1 MSNTVITQVTDP
13 VILDSTG
20 KEIAKNLKSIAAKLW
35 GEKVVEIPSKDVNF
49 YDYDGTRVYS
59 YYKAEFLGLDALPA
73 NPAHEGLT
81 AQGWNWTLAQAKEY
95 VAKYGILDIGQTY
108 TTDDGKTRLYVEMDY
123 TQNCTANIKINQSVA
138 DGVTVD
144 WGDGA
149 DAETVST
156 AGDVAFSHTYA
167 SEGNYVITLTPAEG
181 ATIKLGQGTGSG
193 TTLNNVGGI
202 QKLFFYQGLTG
213 HIVGK
218 DALVA
223 VEIGDGVTDIGGG
236 ALAYMTRLRY
246 ITIPNTVTMVRDI
259 AFYACIALKAAI
271 FPASVTRVG
280 NLQHG
285 FNYDLKVLCLSPNT
299 ATIEQA
305 AFKTCTELGRLCIPE
320 GVTAL
325 STYVCYGLHTAKE
338 IVLPDTIAGA
348 IPNYA
353 FEHCY
358 GLVKINIPE
367 GVTSIGNYAFTNCH
381 NLRECELPEGVTTIG
396 QNAFTSCFAF
406 TDFVIPS
413 TVTSIAAFAFMYND
427 GTATF
432 IVKPTTPPTLE
443 PTAFS
448 NVRTN
453 DIVVYVPY
461 SEDHS
466 ILEAYKSAT
475 GWASKADY
483 IVEEDAPVA
492 EGGEG

>member
-1 MSNTVITQVTDP
+1 MSDVIKTPIKEP
-13 VILDSTG
+13 VILDRTG
-20 KEIAKNLKSIAAKLW
+20 REIAKNLKSIAAKLW

-123 TQNCTANIKINQSVA
+123 TQNCTANIKINQSVE

-144 WGDGA
+144 WGDGSE
-149 DAETVST
+149 AETVAT

-167 SEGNYVITLTPAEG
+167 AEGNYVITLTPAEG
-181 ATIKLGQGTGSG
+181 ATIRLGQNTTVANKLTGAAP
-193 TTLNNVGGI
+193 
-202 QKLFFYQGLTG
+202 KCFFYQGPAGMLS
-213 HIVGK
+213 GK

-223 VEIGDGVTDIGGG
+223 IEIGEGVTDIGTG
-236 ALAYMTRLRY
+236 AFCYMTRLKY
-246 ITIPNTVTMVRDI
+246 ITIPNTVTSIRDI
-259 AFYACIALKAAI
+259 VFYACIALKAI
-271 FPASVTRVG
+271 VYPSSVTKIG

-285 FNYDLKVLCLSPNT
+285 FNYEIKALCLPPTIT
-299 ATIEQA
+299 AIGEA
-305 AFKTCTELGRLCIPE
+305 AFRVNNELGRLCIPE
-320 GVTAL
+320 GVTTL
-325 STYVCYGLHTAKE
+325 NQYVCYGLHTAKE
-338 IVLPDTIAGA
+338 IVLPDTITGA
-348 IPNYA
+348 IPNYG
-353 FEHCY
+353 FGHCY
-358 GLVKINIPE
+358 GLVKINIPS
-367 GVTSIGNYAFTNCH
+367 GVTSIGIEAFTNCH
-381 NLRECELPEGVTTIG
+381 NLRECVLPEGVTTIG
-396 QNAFTSCFAF
+396 KTAFSSCFGF
-406 TDFVIPS
+406 HDFIIPS
-413 TVTSIAAFAFMYND
+413 TVTKIDGLAFLYAD
-427 GTATF
+427 GTA
-432 IVKPTTPPTLE
+432 IWRVKPTTPPALE

-453 DIVVYVPY
+453 DIIVYVPY

>member
-1 MSNTVITQVTDP
+1 MSDVIKTPIKEP
-13 VILDSTG
+13 VILDRTG
-20 KEIAKNLKSIAAKLW
+20 REIAKNLKSIAEKLW
-35 GEKVVEIPSKDVNF
+35 AEKVVEIPSRDVNF
-49 YDYDGTRVYS
+49 YDFDGTRVYS
-59 YYKAEFLGLDALPA
+59 FDKGEFLALEALPA
-73 NPAHEGLT
+73 NPVHAGLT

-95 VAKYGILDIGQTY
+95 VGKYGVLDIGQTY
-108 TTDDGKTRLYVEMDY
+108 ATDDGKTRLYVEMDY

-138 DGVTVD
+138 NGVTVD
-144 WGDGA
+144 WGDGS
-149 DAETVST
+149 DTETVGT

-167 SEGNYVITLTPAEG
+167 AEGHYVITLTPAEG
-181 ATIKLGQGTGSG
+181 ATFKLGQGTGSG
-193 TTLNNVGGI
+193 TSLNNVGGI
-202 QKLFFYQGLTG
+202 QKLFFYQGMTG

-236 ALAYMTRLRY
+236 AFAYMTRMRY

-259 AFYACIALKAAI
+259 AFYACIALKAII
-271 FPASVTRVG
+271 FPSSVTRVG

-299 ATIEQA
+299 ATIGQT

-320 GVTAL
+320 GVTTL
-325 STYVCYGLHTAKE
+325 SQYVCYGLHTAKE

-353 FEHCY
+353 FGHCY

-396 QNAFTSCFAF
+396 TGAFRSCFGF
-406 TDFVIPS
+406 HEFVIPS
-413 TVTSIAAFAFMYND
+413 TVTSIAEFAFLYLD
-427 GTATF
+427 GADSF
-432 IVKPTTPPTLE
+432 RVKATTPPALE
-443 PTAFS
+443 ATAF
-448 NVRTN
+448 T
-453 DIVVYVPY
+453 DINPIHLTIYVPY

-466 ILEAYKSAT
+466 ILETYKAST

-483 IVEEDAPVA
+483 IVES
-492 EGGEG
+492 EGGE